1 MVWSNK
7 VVWSEGMFLR
17 SQHLQ
22 QQDRHTDSL
31 VRAALRGLSSHG
43 WGFTRLR
50 LNTSLLTTGKLALA
64 EAEGILPDGTPFLI
78 PDDVDHPEPLQFD
91 PESREGVAY
100 LALPEVQPGA
110 VAFDPEGAPD
120 RGARFRGRVV
130 EVRDSVTGGSELA
143 PIEVARPTCR
153 LLKAQ
158 DELGGFVA
166 LGVARV
172 TGVQPDGALTL
183 DPDYLPPCL
192 TVAAHPTFANWLNEL
207 EGKLESVAES
217 RIGYVMN
224 PMARGAA
231 EVQDILVLELVNR
244 MQPEVSHFRE
254 QLTLHPEALYR
265 FMLTLA
271 GAMATYGASE
281 RRPPAFPPYRHDDPA
296 SSFLPLMDTL
306 RRLLL
311 ELARPERKAV
321 AIPVHRNRS
330 GIWAARVDNP
340 KLFAEATFVLAVKL
354 AVPSE
359 STRQLISRQ
368 GTIGPME
375 EFEDLWLTRLTG
387 IAATPL
393 PVAPRQIP
401 YHAGMVYFELD
412 RTSPYWSKL
421 GTSAGIAIGVSGEF
435 PEEPKPELECWAIR
449 D

>member
-17 SQHLQ
+17 AQHFQ
-22 QQDRHTDSL
+22 QQDRHTDAL
-31 VRAALRGLSSHG
+31 VRAVLRGLGRHG
-43 WGFTRLR
+43 WGFTRLK
-50 LNTSLLTTGKLALA
+50 LNTSLLTTGKLAIA

-78 PDDVDHPEPLQFD
+78 PEDVDHPAPLQFD

-110 VAFDPEGAPD
+110 VAFDPEASPD

-130 EVRDSVTGGSELA
+130 EVRDSVSGGSELA
-143 PIEVARPTCR
+143 PVEVARPTCR
-153 LLKAQ
+153 LLKMQ
-158 DELGGFVA
+158 DDLGGFVA
-166 LGVARV
+166 IGIARAK
-172 TGVQPDGALTL
+172 GVQPDGALTL

-192 TVAAHPTFANWLNEL
+192 TIAGHPTYANWLNEI
-207 EGKLESVAES
+207 EGKLESVAAS

-224 PMARGAA
+224 PAARGAA
-231 EVQDILVLELVNR
+231 EVQDILVLELVNGA
-244 MQPEVSHFRE
+244 QPVVAHFKE
-254 QLTLHPEALYR
+254 QLTLHPESLYW
-265 FMLTLA
+265 FLLGLA
-271 GAMATYGASE
+271 GEMATYGASE

-296 SSFLPLMDTL
+296 SSFQPLIDTL
-306 RRLLL
+306 RRLLV

-321 AIPVHRNRS
+321 PIPVHRNRS

-340 KLFAEATFVLAVKL
+340 KLFAQATFVLAVKL
-354 AVPSE
+354 ALPSE
-359 STRQLISRQ
+359 TTRQLLSRQ
-368 GTIGPME
+368 GTIGPVE
-375 EFEDLWLTRLTG
+375 EFQDLWLSRLTG

-393 PVAPRQIP
+393 AVAPRQIP

-421 GTSAGIAIGVSGEF
+421 TNSSGIAIGVSGEV